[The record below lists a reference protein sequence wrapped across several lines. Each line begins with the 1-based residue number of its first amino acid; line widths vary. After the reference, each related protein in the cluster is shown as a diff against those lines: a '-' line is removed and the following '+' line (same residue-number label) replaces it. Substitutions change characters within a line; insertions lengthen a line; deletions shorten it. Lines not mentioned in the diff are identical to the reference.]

1 MSFIGDYLTY
11 AADTESPDMYNV
23 WGGFTVLSAAVSR
36 RVWFPLGKLTIY
48 PNLYVMLVGDAGCT
62 KSTVLHVSKSFL
74 QELGVPLS
82 RNVETPEGLWRY
94 MNGEPKADPPIDSPV
109 AFTTLWPDGTTR
121 ECHPMTIIAGEFI
134 NFIGKSQEGWM
145 NALNEIYDEDNYEY
159 RTKTKGED
167 NLTGPYI
174 VLFGALTT
182 DVSYEMQRQS
192 IISTGFARRTIFQF
206 GERKWDEP
214 HAIPGLGVD
223 NSDIRKRLIAY
234 AKGLADI
241 KGPFTWDTT
250 TMEYWIKW
258 YNKNNALA
266 ADAPPHLKSWLGT
279 KATQVI
285 KVAMLTSLSDN
296 YELKLTIT
304 HLEFALDCFQV
315 MERDLFKVLGGAG
328 RNELAIVAIHILE
341 YVKKR
346 NEPVG
351 YSEIERKF
359 WTEVRQGDKDI
370 ESCINHLA
378 ATGQVVRGD
387 AVGRAGQ
394 FIKMVGTPAVMQH
407 FFARGQPP
415 PAA

>member
-1 MSFIGDYLTY
+1 
-11 AADTESPDMYNV
+11 
-23 WGGFTVLSAAVSR
+23 
-36 RVWFPLGKLTIY
+36 
-48 PNLYVMLVGDAGCT
+48 
-62 KSTVLHVSKSFL
+62 
-74 QELGVPLS
+74 
-82 RNVETPEGLWRY
+82 
-94 MNGEPKADPPIDSPV
+94 
-109 AFTTLWPDGTTR
+109 
-121 ECHPMTIIAGEFI
+121 MTIIAGEFI

-214 HAIPGLGVD
+214 HAIPGYGVD
-223 NSDIRKRLIAY
+223 NTVLRKKLVAY

-241 KGPFTWDTT
+241 SGSFTWDDA
-250 TMEYWIKW
+250 TMQYWIKW

-285 KVAMLTSLSDN
+285 KVAMLNSLSDS
-296 YELKLTIT
+296 YDLKLTT
-304 HLEFALDCFQV
+304 KNLEFALDCFQV

-346 NEPVG
+346 NEPVS
-351 YSEIERKF
+351 YSEIRTKILDRGS
-359 WTEVRQGDKDI
+359 TRRQGHRKLYK
-370 ESCINHLA
+370 SFGNNC
-378 ATGQVVRGD
+378 TSRT
-387 AVGRAGQ
+387 R
-394 FIKMVGTPAVMQH
+394 
-407 FFARGQPP
+407 
-415 PAA
+415 